1 MEALN
6 LTYNEVVNKI
16 PYRNLLLM
24 TRDKQHIA
32 SGDVMVEVSEQEFF
46 NIRGERNPFRAE
58 QEKNKK

>member
-6 LTYNEVVNKI
+6 LSYDEVVNKI

-24 TRDKQHIA
+24 ARDKQHIA

-46 NIRGERNPFRAE
+46 NIRGEKNPFKRE
-58 QEKNKK
+58 QEKKQ